1 MLIPNLIANSQQT
14 ILEESKE
21 TQMDKSTIKFSD
33 EHMLDLSIEA
43 IKILQLQPMK
53 VNVTIDGKEQQ
64 AEKKKNTE

>member
-1 MLIPNLIANSQQT
+1 MLIPNLIANSQRT
-14 ILEESKE
+14 IFEESKE

-64 AEKKKNTE
+64 AEKKKNIE